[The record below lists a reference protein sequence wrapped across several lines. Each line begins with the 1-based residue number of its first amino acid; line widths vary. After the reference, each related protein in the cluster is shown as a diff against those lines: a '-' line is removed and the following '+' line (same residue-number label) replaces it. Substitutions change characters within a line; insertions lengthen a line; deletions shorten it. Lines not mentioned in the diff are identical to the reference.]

1 MPMSHRRAARIPD
14 RDGRTPGPPR
24 HRSRRG
30 RGQALAEF
38 AIVIPVFLL
47 VLSGILDFGF
57 ALFTRMSVINAA
69 REGARAAV
77 LATDMSTIPTVVLGR
92 VQSAGAQ
99 AGLGLDA
106 SNVPTPICIQMNP
119 KTASPCNWTVHSLGN
134 LNGAESGDS
143 VSVTVNYPYKSFF
156 PLLFGTTFNLSATV
170 QMVIE

>member
-1 MPMSHRRAARIPD
+1 MPMSHRRASSVPD
-14 RDGRTPGPPR
+14 QDSRSPGPPR
-24 HRSRRG
+24 RRSRRG

-57 ALFTRMSVINAA
+57 ALYTRMSVINVA

-77 LATDMSTIPTVVLGR
+77 LATDMSTIPTVVFGR
-92 VQSAGAQ
+92 VQSAAAQ
-99 AGLGLDA
+99 AGLSTDSLD
-106 SNVPTPICIQMNP
+106 VPDPKCIQMNP
-119 KTASPCNWTVHSLGN
+119 KTSSPCNWSVHSLSN
-134 LNGAESGDS
+134 TSGAESGDS